1 MNYNQHNQDDFEDI
15 LKNLV
20 PYDEAEQQE
29 RNETEDEELEIF
41 DMDAFENDLSEDL
54 THDNFFITKPTKEE
68 REREK
73 KEKEKKEREKE
84 QKEQKEREEKEEE
97 ERNQKE
103 REDFVNIQNINKT
116 QSVSEDTQQT
126 DRTEEE
132 FKFTPEDTFNAEY
145 SPEGI
150 NAETES
156 PEDTFNAETE
166 SPSLQN
172 TLVSSSTLELTPELD
187 SQEFD
192 GMRAVPDNSY
202 ENVTEQSAQ
211 SSSETSTLEL
221 TPELA
226 EQEFEYSPDESQKA
240 EEYMHRPEKTEY
252 PLEEEVPEE
261 EHNGNYMPE
270 TVPHEEAVVPNTQPE
285 YIPNTNSPIK
295 HMKNSPWYIPEQD
308 VQDVPVPNTSNA
320 EGSVFKPIPDVFN
333 APQDSSW
340 TLDEYFQ
347 MSPESSSNNEDVFY
361 QNNEQEIFGMD
372 ESNSGCNVSS
382 TDNSCAQD
390 AYVHNPESIP
400 VENKEEE
407 SPATGSE
414 ESSSLDELFK
424 DCPPID
430 PNTFKYAP
438 DYQQSTELD
447 YTNAEPIPEDYPE
460 IPQNAYVYDQPVE
473 ESAPAVNSSANP
485 IVYSPQEYT
494 YNNAN
499 PSVKK
504 QAFIPTSPFQHS
516 QPSQVPAHN
525 DLQHAHALPG
535 VEDTPVSLNT
545 VEEHGHVLEIP
556 GDKEASDM
564 HSHPTA
570 HIQMTFCGDKF
581 IVFSSTPSVTNPHKL
596 LPNPVKTVE
605 LSGEIKTDNVKQKST
620 QELVN
625 SLIQTYPMNY
635 SSSDHP
641 LNYLISKSIDTLS
654 KRSTKRIPSIPIK
667 EYIPEVSQDIN
678 SAMLQNNW
686 AEAFFL
692 SSQNAEYLLCV
703 QDKYAKHTTET
714 VTDYISVLL
723 STQCNIPSRL
733 FSQPDVL
740 DNYLTILSMGIK
752 YKNDKA
758 LEELISALFKNNRMD
773 AGVISVIISGLIDG
787 FTDKIFDINTLLI
800 IGKLKEKEE
809 AVRVRVKELLRRV
822 KVINKKR
829 TQEIYKENK
838 DIFNRTD
845 KKEIEE
851 FLCIESSSWGLQG
864 IINAVDKGITRMV
877 STPNTA
883 QPTTVSTPQT
893 NSFEVHK
900 PQPVQSAPFP
910 AQPTIGLGQGVTSP
924 VGKSTFVKKR
934 IAHMNRPTFPLNKPA
949 PEAQR
954 VTSESQMPPA
964 QNASTSHSSTLPLG
978 STAIPMPSMPSS
990 SETAQKTMP
999 IPGIPMPSIP
1009 LSASQQPNNPAMP
1022 VIPQGIPKPAPS
1034 MPFSPK
1040 ASGIP
1045 MPSIPSTAQPSS
1057 IPTRPA
1063 PSMPMPVIPQG
1074 MSRPSPS
1081 MPLSSSAQ
1089 PSSTSGKQAS
1099 PSMPMSVIPQGM
1111 SRPAP
1116 SMPMPSISAST
1127 QASATTKPAP
1137 SMPMPSAAQ
1146 PSSIPTNSAPSMPAA
1161 AEPSP
1166 IMPYKPA
1173 PKVEETP
1180 EEDIDYKKLYSD
1192 KSRYQIIDSTPE
1204 KSSWLG
1210 YIPGVNALSGIVKKI
1225 AGQNN
1230 IPVIELSQ
1238 DTTFV
1243 LDKKLNKWIT
1253 VDAKTLKP
1261 IKICASKASDEAAS
1275 NSVSA
1280 PIPMP
1285 VLTGKIPKRGPDG
1298 KVDFGPVGT
1307 SLEARYGKPMI
1318 QSSIDTTIQDTAP
1331 AFPTSQNMYSRK
1343 NAKVFVPKLPI
1354 EDTNTQ

>member
-73 KEKEKKEREKE
+73 KEKENKEREKKE
-84 QKEQKEREEKEEE
+84 KEQKEREEKEEE
-97 ERNQKE
+97 ERKQKK
-103 REDFVNIQNINKT
+103 REDSVSIQSINEM
-116 QSVSEDTQQT
+116 QSGSEDTQQT
-126 DRTEEE
+126 DRTEGE

-145 SPEGI
+145 SPEDI
-150 NAETES
+150 N
-156 PEDTFNAETE
+156 PETE

-172 TLVSSSTLELTPELD
+172 TPVSSSTLELTPELD
-187 SQEFD
+187 NQEFD
-192 GMRAVPDNSY
+192 GMRRVPDNSH
-202 ENVTEQSAQ
+202 ENVAEQSAQ
-211 SSSETSTLEL
+211 SSSESSTLEL

-226 EQEFEYSPDESQKA
+226 EQEFEYSPDESQRA
-240 EEYMHRPEKTEY
+240 EEYMDMPEKTEY
-252 PLEEEVPEE
+252 PLEKEVPEE
-261 EHNGNYMPE
+261 EYNGNYMPK
-270 TVPHEEAVVPNTQPE
+270 TVPQEEAVMPNTQPE
-285 YIPNTNSPIK
+285 YIPDTNSPIK
-295 HMKNSPWYIPEQD
+295 HMNNSPWYTPEQN
-308 VQDVPVPNTSNA
+308 VQDEPVPNTSNPK
-320 EGSVFKPIPDVFN
+320 GSVFKPIPDVFN
-333 APQDSSW
+333 APQDNSW

-347 MSPESSSNNEDVFY
+347 TSPESSSNNEDAFY
-361 QNNEQEIFGMD
+361 QNNDQEIFGMD

-382 TDNSCAQD
+382 TDNSYTQD
-390 AYVHNPESIP
+390 AYVYNPESIP

-430 PNTFKYAP
+430 PNTFKYVP
-438 DYQQSTELD
+438 DYQQSTGFD
-447 YTNAEPIPEDYPE
+447 YTNTEPIPEDYSE

-473 ESAPAVNSSANP
+473 ESAPAVNSSANT

-494 YNNAN
+494 HNNAK
-499 PSVKK
+499 PSAQK

-525 DLQHAHALPG
+525 DLQHAHVLPS
-535 VEDTPVSLNT
+535 VKDTPVSLNT
-545 VEEHGHVLEIP
+545 VEEHGHALEIP

-564 HSHPTA
+564 YSHPTA

-581 IVFSSTPSVTNPHKL
+581 IIFSATPSVTNPHKL

-641 LNYLISKSIDTLS
+641 LNYLISKSIDTFS
-654 KRSTKRIPSIPIK
+654 KRSTKRIPSTPIK

-723 STQCNIPSRL
+723 STQCNIPPRL
-733 FSQPDVL
+733 ICQPDVL
-740 DNYLTILSMGIK
+740 DNYLTILAMGIK

-758 LEELISALFKNNRMD
+758 LEELISALFKNNRTD
-773 AGVISVIISGLIDG
+773 AGIISIIIPGMIDG

-800 IGKLKEKEE
+800 IGKLKEKED

-829 TQEIYKENK
+829 AQEIYKENK

-883 QPTTVSTPQT
+883 QPTPASTPQT
-893 NSFEVHK
+893 NSFEVNK

-910 AQPTIGLGQGVTSP
+910 AQPTISLGQGVTSP

-934 IAHMNRPTFPLNKPA
+934 IAHMNRPTFPLNKPV
-949 PEAQR
+949 PEAQSVR
-954 VTSESQMPPA
+954 SESQVPPA
-964 QNASTSHSSTLPLG
+964 QNVSTSHSSTLPLG
-978 STAIPMPSMPSS
+978 STAIPMPSMPTS
-990 SETAQKTMP
+990 SETAQKAMP
-999 IPGIPMPSIP
+999 IPGIPMPSMP
-1009 LSASQQPNNPAMP
+1009 LSAPQQPNNSAMP
-1022 VIPQGIPKPAPS
+1022 EIPQDMPKPAPS
-1034 MPFSPK
+1034 MPFAPK

-1057 IPTRPA
+1057 IPTKPA
-1063 PSMPMPVIPQG
+1063 PSMPMP
-1074 MSRPSPS
+1074 
-1081 MPLSSSAQ
+1081 
-1089 PSSTSGKQAS
+1089 
-1099 PSMPMSVIPQGM
+1099 VIPQGM

-1116 SMPMPSISAST
+1116 SMPMPSIPADT
-1127 QASATTKPAP
+1127 QASTTAKPAP
-1137 SMPMPSAAQ
+1137 SMPMPAATQ
-1146 PSSIPTNSAPSMPAA
+1146 SSSIPTKPAPSMPAA

-1173 PKVEETP
+1173 PKVEEKP

-1210 YIPGVNALSGIVKKI
+1210 YIPGVNALSGIVKKL

-1280 PIPMP
+1280 PMPMP